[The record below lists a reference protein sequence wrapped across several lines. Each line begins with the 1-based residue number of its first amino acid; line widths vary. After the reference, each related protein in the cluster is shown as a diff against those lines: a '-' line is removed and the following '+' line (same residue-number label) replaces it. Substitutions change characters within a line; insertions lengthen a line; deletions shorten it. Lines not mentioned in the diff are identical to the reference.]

1 MASLTTSLGNLSL
14 EPPTALNFTPEEL
27 QCFQQVAAK
36 LLLPR
41 KDGGGGYD
49 ATQIKP
55 REVAIVSMLS
65 KCRVDKTIGKYIQ
78 FMDVLEEYNLT
89 LDSLYEDPATLRS
102 KGIVDKFNTNYQV
115 CGKDNGGR
123 SIMWIGASKPSPIS
137 EEQIVVHSGILYWMA
152 VHADIHT
159 MREGCTFVI
168 DTSKQKGIPKVGN
181 EKKLQK
187 TWQAL
192 PLRPQNLF
200 IVGAGFF
207 KRIFINALIAFASIF
222 SNSKVLARIR
232 FVEMPEVRTEVPD
245 ASMPEELG
253 GDKRESV
260 EEWVQK
266 KLGVFEGFGFSSG
279 DAGGNKKVAT
289 AETKNEGDVEVT
301 L

>member
-1 MASLTTSLGNLSL
+1 MASLTSSIDAMTL
-14 EPPTALNFTPEEL
+14 EEKPTALNFTTEEL
-27 QCFQQVAAK
+27 QCFKDVSAK
-36 LLLPR
+36 LLLP
-41 KDGGGGYD
+41 KTDGGGGYN
-49 ATQIKP
+49 ASQIKP

-78 FMDVLEEYNLT
+78 FMDVLEQYNLT
-89 LDSLYEDPATLRS
+89 LDSLYEDADTLRS
-102 KGIVDKFNTNYQV
+102 KGITDKFNSNYQV
-115 CGKDNGGR
+115 CGRDKGGR
-123 SIMWIGASKPSPIS
+123 SIMWIGASKPSPIA
-137 EEQIVVHSGILYWMA
+137 EEQITVHSGILYWMA
-152 VHADIHT
+152 VHSDLHT

-168 DTSKQKGIPKVGN
+168 DTSKQKGITKVGN

-200 IVGAGFF
+200 IVGAGWL
-207 KRIFINALIAFASIF
+207 KRIFINALIAFASVF

-253 GDKRESV
+253 GEKRTSV
-260 EEWVQK
+260 EEWVQSR
-266 KLGVFEGFGFSSG
+266 LAIFNDFALEGNILKG
-279 DAGGNKKVAT
+279 
-289 AETKNEGDVEVT
+289 ETKADVT